1 MMNKQ
6 TASVSVL
13 VAALLSLH
21 TSSVALFAQTATPAP
36 GEAAKPTTAPA
47 APSLAYPEP
56 KQPVTPQNAAQ
67 VRQLVR
73 WGKGLAE
80 GLAYSPDGR
89 RLAVASGLGVYLYD
103 AESLAETRFISTEV
117 IAMRVAFSPDGQVLA
132 HGSLSGLITLRDAQ
146 TGRQLRQMDGH
157 SGAVFELSFS
167 PDGKVIS
174 LCIERQKR
182 QALGRADRP
191 GDSDVE

>member
-1 MMNKQ
+1 MNKQ

-36 GEAAKPTTAPA
+36 GEAAKPTITPTAP
-47 APSLAYPEP
+47 PLALSEP
-56 KQPVTPQNAAQ
+56 KQPMTPQNAAQ

-73 WGKGLAE
+73 WGKGSAE

-89 RLAVASGLGVYLYD
+89 QLAVASGLGVYLYD

-132 HGSLSGLITLRDAQ
+132 HGSSSGLITLRDAQ
-146 TGRQLRQMDGH
+146 TGRCL
-157 SGAVFELSFS
+157 LYTS
-167 PDGKVIS
+167 PS
-174 LCIERQKR
+174 PR
-182 QALGRADRP
+182 
-191 GDSDVE
+191 DS

>member
-1 MMNKQ
+1 MNKQ

>member
-1 MMNKQ
+1 MNKQ

-21 TSSVALFAQTATPAP
+21 TSSVALFAQTATP
-36 GEAAKPTTAPA
+36 APA

-80 GLAYSPDGR
+80 GLAY
-89 RLAVASGLGVYLYD
+89 
-103 AESLAETRFISTEV
+103 
-117 IAMRVAFSPDGQVLA
+117 
-132 HGSLSGLITLRDAQ
+132 
-146 TGRQLRQMDGH
+146 
-157 SGAVFELSFS
+157 
-167 PDGKVIS
+167 
-174 LCIERQKR
+174 
-182 QALGRADRP
+182 
-191 GDSDVE
+191 